1 MHESADGV
9 EMKEEGLQRKV
20 LSGLVWKFGER
31 IGAQL
36 VSFIVSMI
44 LARLLLPTDY
54 GVVAMITIFIEIA
67 NVFVV
72 SGFGQSLIQ
81 KKDADN
87 LDFSSVFYFSVT
99 MSWLLY
105 GIVFF
110 CAPFAASFYSQPIL
124 TPILRVMALK
134 LPLAGVNSVQ
144 QAYVQKNMLF
154 KRFFY
159 STLIGTVVSAGVG
172 ILMAYQGFGP
182 WALVAQYLTNSA
194 MDTLILWF
202 TVKWRPVLKFSLS
215 RMKSMFGFG
224 WKMLMSELI
233 NTTYKQVRGLV
244 IGKLYTSEDLAYYNQ
259 GQKLPNVIVTNLNSS
274 IGSVLFPAMTTKQDD
289 REGLKKM
296 VRLSIQVGS
305 YIMWPLMIGLLV
317 VAKPVITLVF
327 SERWLCCVSY
337 MQIACIQYALE
348 PVQTANIQAVK
359 ALGKGHTMLIMEIIK
374 KGFGLLTLVLVMN
387 QGVMWIAWTG
397 MAVTF
402 FAALVNSTPN
412 RRYLDYTYKEQL
424 ADLIPSIVLAAV
436 MGVCVY
442 AVGLLPIPI
451 FALLVIQIVVG
462 AAVYLLLSRILKIYP
477 FVYGV
482 NMVKNMLKRK

>member
-327 SERWLCCVSY
+327 SERWLCCVPY

-451 FALLVIQIVVG
+451 FALLVIQVVVG